1 MTVSIKYLILLLG
14 LSVGFAGAIQA
25 ADYYTSVAYGIN
37 DQFDLDDDLYDLD
50 ADAGNYGSIS
60 FGKYFREVRV
70 ELEYSFSDA
79 DTDSETGGLGSTDD
93 GEVETKALFINGFHD
108 FETNS
113 KFKPYF
119 GAGIGWMNVDVE
131 YKRSGIELID
141 DDDDIF
147 AFQAIAGVGYEITD
161 SLNVF
166 AQARYRN
173 GEDSEVKSSVL
184 STDIDIE
191 VESYIYDIGIKY
203 SF

>member
-1 MTVSIKYLILLLG
+1 MMRPSIKYSMLLLG
-14 LSVGFAGAIQA
+14 LSVSFVGATQA
-25 ADYYTSVAYGIN
+25 ADYYASAAYGLN

-50 ADAGNYGSIS
+50 ADTGNYGSIS

-70 ELEYSFSDA
+70 ELEYSYTDA
-79 DTDSETGGLGSTDD
+79 DIDSNNVSNDK

-108 FETNS
+108 FETNN

-131 YKRSGIELID
+131 YKQSGIELID
-141 DDDDIF
+141 DDDNIF
-147 AFQAIAGVGYEITD
+147 AFQVITGLGYEASDRI
-161 SLNVF
+161 NIF
-166 AQARYRN
+166 AQVRYRN
-173 GEDSEVKSSVL
+173 GEDSEVKSSFP
-184 STDIDIE
+184 STKIDIE